1 MDDVKTVEFER
12 RDPGDDI
19 FWVQDAKTDT
29 PLQAIVAG
37 CTATSRYHGVTATLR
52 ILEANGAEIVGEVT
66 GFEPPQSGP
75 HRELHVG
82 DRVRLT
88 PEQIMSC
95 GCSIVT

>member
-1 MDDVKTVEFER
+1 MGDVKTLEFER
-12 RDPGDDI
+12 RAPGDDI

-37 CTATSRYHGVTATLR
+37 CMATSRYQGITATLR
-52 ILEANGAEIVGEVT
+52 ILEADGTEIIGEVT
-66 GFEPPQSGP
+66 GFEPPQTGP

-82 DRVRLT
+82 DKVRLS
-88 PEQIMSC
+88 PDHIISC